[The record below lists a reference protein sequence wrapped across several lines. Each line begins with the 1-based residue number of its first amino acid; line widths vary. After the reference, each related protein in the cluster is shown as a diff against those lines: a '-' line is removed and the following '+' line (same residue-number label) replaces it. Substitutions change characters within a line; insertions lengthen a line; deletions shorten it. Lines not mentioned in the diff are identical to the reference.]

1 MVFKISIMK
10 TKLIFLS
17 IFFVAL
23 FSNEAYSQYGSNNI
37 NGVDRSIGS
46 SVRQNKPTKRNEPKD
61 YAETIVDYLNKE
73 LKLDGLQQAAVKTII
88 NDNKGSIEEITA
100 MDISYAEKKDKILVI
115 NDKIDKDILKLLSKE
130 QSDKYLK
137 MKEEREK
144 KALRN

>member
-1 MVFKISIMK
+1 MK
-10 TKLIFLS
+10 TKLIFISL
-17 IFFVAL
+17 IFVAL

-46 SVRQNKPTKRNEPKD
+46 SVRQNKPSKRNEPKD

-73 LKLDGLQQAAVKTII
+73 LKLDGLQQAAIRTII
-88 NDNKGSIEEITA
+88 NDNKGSIEEVTA
-100 MDISYAEKKDKILVI
+100 MDISYAEKRDKIMVI
-115 NDKIDKDILKLLSKE
+115 NDKIDNDILKLLSKE
-130 QSDKYLK
+130 QTEKYLK